1 MFSVWLKRKFHD
13 NIGNKIAPQ
22 CDKRLTF
29 ASNWVAGFGAN
40 SDRPARWPIPGY
52 TNKKMLFAQ
61 GINKYYGN
69 LQVLQGVDLTVAK
82 GEIVAIMGASGAGKS
97 TLLHVLATLDRP
109 DSGILQLD
117 GTDLL
122 TLQGKKLAAFRNNAI
137 GFVFQLYNLL
147 PEFTTLEN
155 VCMPG
160 YIRGDD
166 KSVVEAKGKS
176 LLTLLNLS
184 ARSQHKPAA
193 LSGGEQQRAAVARA
207 LINDPKVVFADEP
220 SGNLDSKNAA
230 ALHALFFELR
240 EKMGQTFV
248 LATHDHAL
256 ANMTDRQLCIRD
268 GKLVTKSIS
277 SHTIVL

>member
-1 MFSVWLKRKFHD
+1 
-13 NIGNKIAPQ
+13 
-22 CDKRLTF
+22 
-29 ASNWVAGFGAN
+29 
-40 SDRPARWPIPGY
+40 
-52 TNKKMLFAQ
+52 MLVAQ
-61 GINKYYGN
+61 GIKKYYGDR
-69 LQVLQGVDLTVAK
+69 QVLHDIDLTVAQ
-82 GEIVAIMGASGAGKS
+82 GEVVAIMGASGAGKS

-122 TLQGKKLAAFRNNAI
+122 ALQGKMLASFRNRAI

-160 YIRGDD
+160 YIRGD
-166 KSVVEAKGKS
+166 KRNVVEAKGKS
-176 LLTLLNLS
+176 LLALLNLS
-184 ARSQHKPAA
+184 FHSKYKPTS
-193 LSGGEQQRAAVARA
+193 LSGGEQQRVAVARA

-240 EKMGQTFV
+240 DKMGQTFV
-248 LATHDHAL
+248 LATHDQAL
-256 ANMTDRQLCIRD
+256 ADMTDRKLCIRD
-268 GKLVTKSIS
+268 GKLVIKSTGSYTDKQYAWSTERHQVFQWLLQSNALQTAISIS
-277 SHTIVL
+277 EWLGQQQRENAF